1 MPSIAVIIGS
11 QSDEKR
17 VESCVKT
24 LRDLGVDHEL
34 RVLSAHRDPEKL
46 DAYIATLEQ
55 RGVEVIIAAAG
66 LSAALP
72 GAIAARTKLPVVGL
86 PLDAG
91 TLGGLDALLSIVQM
105 PKRVPVA
112 TVGINNGANAALLA
126 LRILAIKHDW
136 AKKALESV

>member
-34 RVLSAHRDPEKL
+34 RVLSAHRDPEEL

-136 AKKALESV
+136 ARKALESV